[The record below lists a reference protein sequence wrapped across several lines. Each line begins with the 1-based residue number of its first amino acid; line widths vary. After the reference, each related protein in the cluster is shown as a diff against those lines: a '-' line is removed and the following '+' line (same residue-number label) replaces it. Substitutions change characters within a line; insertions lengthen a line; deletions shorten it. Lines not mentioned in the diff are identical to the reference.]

1 MVTAQIVINQV
12 GKPLNVLGQSR
23 DDLALGVMVTLSN
36 ENNSGVYAW
45 NWRILAKSV
54 GSTTSLTTP
63 TSSVCTFVPDV
74 AGSYLIQLLLN
85 GRTVATAIAAVKTSY
100 LGLRIPV
107 RGETDELSGWDVAMS
122 TLVNSLETAIS
133 TGGGS
138 LPHHINHQNGGSDE
152 VNVAGLD
159 GYLNQPQ
166 NADKLQNRAI
176 SASVPS
182 DNDSLVWNAS
192 LARWRPKSIVVH
204 NTNHQNGGSDEISV
218 TGLDGYLNQPQNADK
233 LQNRAIS
240 ASAPSDNDSLVWNST
255 LARWRPKSIVVHNT
269 NHQNGGSDEISVE
282 GLDGYL
288 NQPQD
293 ADRIRSRIVADTAPA
308 DGYVLIWNASAN
320 RWIPGAQTG
329 SSGGDLDRTLV
340 FSDDT
345 QLTEPGGN
353 FVTKKT
359 FRIVRDPNKIPS
371 SWRFVVSLWGT
382 DPNDTAECKINAV
395 GTGGTD
401 TVTLS
406 TVFGSTETI
415 VSGNIVIND
424 INEPNNSFV
433 TIQIQLRLSAGAT
446 GANIKYTDMYALYT
460 ASPEV

>member
-12 GKPLNVLGQSR
+12 GKSSGVPGQSR
-23 DDLALGVMVTLSN
+23 DDLALGVTVTLSN
-36 ENNSGVYAW
+36 EDNSGVTVW
-45 NWRILAKSV
+45 NWRILAKPV
-54 GSTTSLTTP
+54 GSISSMSTP
-63 TSSVCTFVPDV
+63 TSSACTFVPDV

-85 GRTVATAIAAVKTSY
+85 GRTMATAIAAVKTSY

-107 RGETDELSGWDVAMS
+107 RGETDELGGWDDALS
-122 TLVNSLETAIS
+122 TLVDSLETAIV

-138 LPHHINHQNGGSDE
+138 LPHHTNHQNGGSDE
-152 VNVAGLD
+152 V
-159 GYLNQPQ
+159 
-166 NADKLQNRAI
+166 
-176 SASVPS
+176 
-182 DNDSLVWNAS
+182 
-192 LARWRPKSIVVH
+192 
-204 NTNHQNGGSDEISV
+204 SV

-240 ASAPSDNDSLVWNST
+240 ASAPSDNDSLVWNAA
-255 LARWRPKSIVVHNT
+255 LARWRPKTVSGFVTHNT
-269 NHQNGGSDEISVE
+269 SHENDGDDEISVE

-293 ADRIRSRIVADTAPA
+293 TDQIRSRIVADIAPD

-329 SSGGDLDRTLV
+329 STGNLDRTLV

-345 QLTEPGGN
+345 QLTESGGG

-359 FRIVRDPNKIPS
+359 FRIVRDSNKTPS

-382 DPNDTAECKINAV
+382 DPGDTAECKINAV

-406 TVFGSTETI
+406 TVSGSTETI
-415 VSGNIVIND
+415 VSGNIVING
-424 INEPNNSFV
+424 ISEPVDSFV
-433 TIQIQLRLSAGAT
+433 EIQIQIRLSVGAT

-460 ASPEV
+460 